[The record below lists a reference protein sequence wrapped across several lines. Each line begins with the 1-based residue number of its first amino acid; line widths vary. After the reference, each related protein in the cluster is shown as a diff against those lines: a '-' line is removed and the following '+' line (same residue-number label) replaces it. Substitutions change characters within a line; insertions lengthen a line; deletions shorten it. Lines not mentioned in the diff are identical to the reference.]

1 MKRVKISDWS
11 LAVPGR
17 DAVRVAVDGIL
28 LLLTLWGTV
37 FTAVSAYG
45 IEADAL
51 WLGSVCLLL
60 CALYLFLFSWPR
72 AMLPGAILIA
82 VLWGTALWLKRD
94 VMLNGAL
101 QIAGYVL
108 GTLAEVFEVGMP
120 VIPDMSAA
128 ARRELVTWTL
138 SMAVIPLGGFLGWS
152 VIRAR
157 SPALTLLL
165 SLLLFLPALLAGAL
179 PDWLSLM
186 ALTFCYCLLLL
197 ASLSARHDP
206 RGSAR
211 FTLLCMP
218 FAALLLGAL
227 TLLIPKTYTAPQWA
241 GTFRAR
247 TEEIAASLM
256 DNNSLG
262 SLLPGGAVETTVR
275 LDRAGPRQFTGQT
288 VFTVSGDT
296 PGRVYLRGVS
306 SASYTGSAWE
316 PLEDDDYAEI
326 GLDGDNNLIHGVSPF
341 NLPSLTASEPDY
353 SELRIDYSNS
363 LSGCMYAPYQ
373 LATAPDEIE
382 GVTFQNDSWLSR
394 RFGIQQ
400 KNLFYRPDAA
410 PESAMLLPRT
420 AAGAEEVYRKFVY
433 DNYTSLPSDFQQT
446 VDRWEQRLN
455 QILEENP
462 EAQARAM
469 ESWGNVIRLYP
480 PGRYDHPLL
489 LADWYALLLELTSKY
504 DLDTPYTPDGADFV
518 DYFLNE
524 SHRGYCVHFASAGVL
539 LMRASGVPARYVE
552 GYTTVVPKF
561 GTASV
566 LDSDAHAWV
575 EIYLDGYGWYP
586 VDMTPPGG
594 TGIEAH
600 STLGEKLPDEPETD
614 PPEDSKKDTEEP
626 PKPDLDKPE
635 PTPPS
640 TPNTPQ
646 PEVIQTKPRSV
657 LWLWIPLLLLALA
670 VLSAQSALRRELLD
684 RRLNAPGCN
693 RAVIAAY
700 GYMERLVRWGGNIEP
715 EAISLAQ
722 RAKFSQHALTE
733 AERAQMLSLADSQ
746 RERAWEG
753 MSKWRRLLFWLSGL

>member
-341 NLPSLTASEPDY
+341 NLPSLTASKPDY

-373 LATAPDEIE
+373 LATAPDEIA

>member
-1 MKRVKISDWS
+1 M
-11 LAVPGR
+11 
-17 DAVRVAVDGIL
+17 
-28 LLLTLWGTV
+28 
-37 FTAVSAYG
+37 
-45 IEADAL
+45 
-51 WLGSVCLLL
+51 
-60 CALYLFLFSWPR
+60 
-72 AMLPGAILIA
+72 
-82 VLWGTALWLKRD
+82 
-94 VMLNGAL
+94 
-101 QIAGYVL
+101 
-108 GTLAEVFEVGMP
+108 
-120 VIPDMSAA
+120 
-128 ARRELVTWTL
+128 
-138 SMAVIPLGGFLGWS
+138 
-152 VIRAR
+152 
-157 SPALTLLL
+157 
-165 SLLLFLPALLAGAL
+165 
-179 PDWLSLM
+179 
-186 ALTFCYCLLLL
+186 
-197 ASLSARHDP
+197 
-206 RGSAR
+206 
-211 FTLLCMP
+211 
-218 FAALLLGAL
+218 
-227 TLLIPKTYTAPQWA
+227 
-241 GTFRAR
+241 
-247 TEEIAASLM
+247 
-256 DNNSLG
+256 
-262 SLLPGGAVETTVR
+262 
-275 LDRAGPRQFTGQT
+275 
-288 VFTVSGDT
+288 
-296 PGRVYLRGVS
+296 
-306 SASYTGSAWE
+306 E

-394 RFGIQQ
+394 RFGIQH
-400 KNLFYRPDAA
+400 KNLFYRPDAG

-657 LWLWIPLLLLALA
+657 LWLWIPPLLLALA

-746 RERAWEG
+746 RERAWES